1 MVVPADLDF
10 IIEHYKNPQNFGHLE
25 NPDIVHEEGNPSC
38 GDQIRIELK
47 IENNRIADVRFSGKG
62 CAISQAAASILTE
75 EIKGKTLDEV
85 KQFDKQKMLDLLG
98 IELSAM
104 RLKCALLAL
113 KVVKAGVYGIKGW
126 PGEDD
131 EEDQDRD
138 RP

>member
-1 MVVPADLDF
+1 MVVSADLDF

-47 IENNRIADVRFSGKG
+47 IDDNKITDVRFSGKG

-98 IELSAM
+98 IEVSAM

-113 KVVKAGVYGIKGW
+113 KVVKAGIYGIKEW
-126 PGEDD
+126 PGE
-131 EEDQDRD
+131 EEE
-138 RP
+138 

>member
-1 MVVPADLDF
+1 MVVSADLDF

-47 IENNRIADVRFSGKG
+47 IDDNTITDVRFSGKG

-98 IELSAM
+98 IEVSAM

-113 KVVKAGVYGIKGW
+113 KVVKAGIYGVKEW
-126 PGEDD
+126 PGE
-131 EEDQDRD
+131 EEE
-138 RP
+138 

>member
-1 MVVPADLDF
+1 MVVSADLDF

-113 KVVKAGVYGIKGW
+113 KVVKAGIHGIKEW

>member
-1 MVVPADLDF
+1 MVVSADLDF

-47 IENNRIADVRFSGKG
+47 IENNRIADVCFSGKG

-113 KVVKAGVYGIKGW
+113 KVVKAGIYGIKGW

>member
-1 MVVPADLDF
+1 MVVSADLDF

-113 KVVKAGVYGIKGW
+113 KVVKAGIHGIKGW